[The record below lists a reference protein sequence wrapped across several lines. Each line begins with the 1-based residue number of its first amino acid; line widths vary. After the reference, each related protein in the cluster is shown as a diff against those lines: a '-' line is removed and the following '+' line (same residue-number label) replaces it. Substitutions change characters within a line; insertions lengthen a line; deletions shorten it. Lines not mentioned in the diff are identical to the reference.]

1 MKKRLLT
8 LFMMMVVLLGVFPLQ
23 VLSAIAENESGL
35 NNGFTITKAFLQD
48 ALGKEVTAVN
58 PMIVNSTGVLTLD
71 WQYLQE
77 DAEPIVVPLSLP
89 AEFSYPEEE
98 QPLLAADQKQV
109 GTYQVI
115 EQELQL
121 VLMPEVTTEVSMG
134 TSEDPVDSL
143 VAGQIQI
150 PITAKTVT
158 AAEVSFTFK
167 QKELLSYRIEEEVQ
181 QESSSLPQE
190 DSSTT
195 QESSSSV
202 QEDSSTTSDDSSSAS
217 DGAYLQGGSS
227 TTSTG
232 GAGIQ
237 KGKSVGF
244 TTFAADEPVQ
254 LTGPLTPEKAV
265 LQIQVG
271 GEWVDYDKAKH
282 PPITEKTSI
291 RLYYFFDIQKYL
303 DSGTEEANA
312 DKAAITE
319 ALAAEPK
326 QEIAMN
332 FDFEIDGIFALSSD
346 LKDIEITNNSGDL
359 GSFTI
364 KKAAGKNQ
372 NHLWTVNLTTN
383 AFNQNDVT
391 FEMVLTSTV
400 TLEEDLQEEKKTII
414 IQDEKSVPVE
424 LKRSN
429 TTVSLE
435 KSCQRVGKDPIAPEL
450 LGYDAYPIVWKI
462 TITPPQNPENANE
475 YLPLT
480 DVVLKDSDDTY
491 LFDGG
496 SQKGHGFEFLKNAN
510 GSGLNEDARAILA
523 AYGTTYG
530 GDADAYPLLQVTD
543 GTTIFELGDK
553 KDYTVNFYEG
563 PMLIEFSKAISKAIT
578 KPITITFTTISSAI
592 HPTDAIVN
600 KVTMD
605 GKADGT
611 AFPQLT
617 ATAETKL
624 LERHEVTKTGS
635 NLPDGI
641 IQWQVVY
648 YRFDT
653 ITESFTDAF
662 TEGTGEFDID
672 SIRVIDE
679 HGDQGK
685 VVYSNEHQTSGI
697 SVAPGEKNQSFT
709 ITFAESV
716 PVGRYVITYQ
726 SKHAEDVTKVKNRF
740 TGGELSTEAE
750 VDVTKKI
757 GLVKHLLNGGDWGWD
772 VRWID
777 AEKQIVPWLIQLKTE
792 AGAPITLK
800 DNAVTENL
808 AYYYDKNV
816 VPANGK
822 AFHQLSKEEI
832 KNYLHEKGMIFYY
845 EAEEDDPY
853 GYTKGELVEIT
864 KFVTITIENVS
875 FESSAPS
882 GSYLSAE
889 VWQTSRSGFTAVIPK
904 EYAGKKLYAAIA
916 TKYGMVDPLAAKN
929 YMRNGAEVIQE
940 IGGNRLI
947 DHGLA
952 EYWPQKTEEASA
964 IIKKGALAADGKTIA
979 WEVLANTRRFTLKAG
994 YTLEDT
1000 LSVTKGIGTQQFTE
1014 DDVNKLA
1021 FYLYSYGK
1029 SSEASIYENFTKVRK
1044 LTTDEYKVEIVKDS
1058 NRVIGFKMTLLKDI
1072 VGNYAIGYQIAS
1084 QITMGEETQTSEN
1097 GQTKVA
1103 GPYAFKNEAQESHKK
1118 ADGTT
1123 LTNTTHA
1130 TVTVTADNSYLYKT
1144 AGDFNKE
1151 TDRIPWSIAVN
1162 PNGKTLE
1169 DLVVQDIPD
1178 EHQAVDLY
1186 TIEVYEA
1193 AWENA
1198 EDDGTPSYILDQTAG
1213 LVKVKS
1219 LSPDLYELKGT
1230 ASNGFKLSFLEEITQ
1245 PLIIEY
1251 ESVVGTLGKI
1261 TVENGARL
1269 DATGVEYEMEKV
1281 TKTVIVSGAS
1291 GSGNGRLMPIQVKKV
1306 ATGTEEDWSKRA
1318 GLTGAKFELEVKSG
1332 DIWISKGEVTVDE
1345 HGQIDYLLMYGDY
1358 RLTETQAPEDY
1369 QGTTEVFYF
1378 KISASGVEDVT
1389 QGDPPKDYD
1398 DYQLKAATETDPAII
1413 SVENEPVVE
1422 EAYRL
1427 QVKKC
1432 SSLQVDSKETL
1443 LAGAI
1448 FSLGVEGETNPP
1460 TAQTDDDGIATF
1472 TNLDKTKTYLLKE
1485 TKAPLG
1491 YISTNQ
1497 TYTLKWGADQWQLL
1511 DKDGKKVELT
1521 VSEKDEAHLIT
1532 LTATIENDPITGQL
1546 PATGGNGTLIYRNIF
1561 LLLFSLMFLLIGVFL
1576 FLNRRQLRKRLSKWL
1591 SLGLL
1596 LVVGFST
1603 LGSLPVE
1610 GATGATETGETAE
1623 LVVHKQFL
1631 REVVTG
1637 QEGKK
1642 AISYQNDGTEI
1653 QWESSSL
1660 QAEIPDILREATPLN
1675 GAIFTVYDAT
1685 AYYYRQNLKGKAFV
1699 DYLSG
1704 LTNQQA
1710 TQLAGEE
1717 KMTSMAGSPIVTGNH
1732 PSYGSGVATI
1742 ELPVMSS
1749 GRAAVYLLIE
1759 TEVTEEAGFEN
1770 TLAQESSPLPIL
1782 FPVLDPV
1789 DESTPLS
1796 VIHLYPKNIGYLRM
1810 PYFFKYGG
1818 EQGQEQLAKP
1828 LAGVQFALYRLD
1840 SQGEKLYLTR
1850 QTATGSL
1857 RNHWLSSEQPLK
1869 DEAIVKFVSNKA
1881 GLVTTAGYLLPSG
1894 TYYFEEIQ
1902 TLAGYQITP
1911 DTQEIEIVIPNH
1923 GQDAAG
1929 NPQYVTVAGQQMSDS
1944 LDKKGSETYDTATP
1958 RVYNFKEKKDGQPPT
1973 PSDPAKPTTPKDP
1986 TTTNRQTPLPNTAS
2000 SPTTSRTSL
2009 PRTNEKQS
2017 PLLMLGCMLVGFT
2030 ILMKLY
2036 WNVTEAKKKK

>member
-1 MKKRLLT
+1 MRKKLLA
-8 LFMMMVVLLGVFPLQ
+8 LFMMIIVLLNAFPLQ
-23 VLSAIAENESGL
+23 VFSAISENESASEYGVV
-35 NNGFTITKAFLQD
+35 ITNALLQD
-48 ALGKEVTAVN
+48 LEGNEVTAVN
-58 PMIVNSTGVLTLD
+58 PMTVNGTGILTLD
-71 WQYLQE
+71 WQNKEEVSTAPFVSQ
-77 DAEPIVVPLSLP
+77 VPLP
-89 AEFSYPEEE
+89 EHFSYSEEE
-98 QPLLAADQKQV
+98 MILLDSNEKQV

-115 EQELQL
+115 EQVLQL
-121 VLMPEVTTEVSMG
+121 IINPKLEPD
-134 TSEDPVDSL
+134 TSDSL
-143 VAGQIQI
+143 LDNPLDTLTGQIQI
-150 PITAKTVT
+150 PVTAK
-158 AAEVSFTFK
+158 AATEAGVVFSIN
-167 QKELLSYRIEEEVQ
+167 QKELLTYYIVDEIQQDDSSAVQ
-181 QESSSLPQE
+181 EN
-190 DSSTT
+190 SSTT
-195 QESSSSV
+195 QA
-202 QEDSSTTSDDSSSAS
+202 DSSS
-217 DGAYLQGGSS
+217 DQNGATLHGDPSA
-227 TTSTG
+227 TS
-232 GAGIQ
+232 AGEDSIQ
-237 KGKSVGF
+237 KGKSIGF
-244 TTFAADEPVQ
+244 TTFAADAPVQ
-254 LTGPLTPEKAV
+254 LTGPLTPEKAI

-282 PPITEKTSI
+282 PPITEETSI

-303 DSGTEEANA
+303 DSPEGQV
-312 DKAAITE
+312 DKVAITE
-319 ALAAEPK
+319 ALATDPK
-326 QEIAMN
+326 QEIAMDFY
-332 FDFEIDGIFALSSD
+332 FDIDGIFALSSD
-346 LKDIEITNNSGDL
+346 LEDIPITNNSGNL

-364 KKAAGKNQ
+364 TKATGTNQ

-391 FEMVLTSTV
+391 FEMALTSTV
-400 TLEEDLQEEKKTII
+400 TLEEEWQEEKKEVI
-414 IQDEKSVPVE
+414 IQDGKSVPVE

-435 KSCQRVGKDPIAPEL
+435 KSCQRVGEKVIAKER
-450 LGYDAYPIVWKI
+450 LGYDAYPIVWEV

-510 GSGLNEDARAILA
+510 GSGLNEGARTILEE
-523 AYGTTYG
+523 YG
-530 GDADAYPLLQVTD
+530 GGAYPLLQVTD
-543 GTTIFELGDK
+543 GTTIFDLGDE
-553 KDYTVNFYEG
+553 KDYTVTFYEG
-563 PMLIEFSKAISKAIT
+563 PMLIKFSKAIT

-600 KVTMD
+600 KVILD

-617 ATAETKL
+617 ATAETELKK
-624 LERHEVTKTGS
+624 RHEVTKTGS

-648 YRFDT
+648 YRSAK
-653 ITESFTDAF
+653 INESFTDAF
-662 TEGTGEFDID
+662 TLGTGEFDID
-672 SIRVIDE
+672 SIRVINE
-679 HGDQGK
+679 KGYQGV
-685 VVYSNEHQTSGI
+685 VVYPANDGSSGI
-697 SVAPGEKNQSFT
+697 SVTRGANNQSFT
-709 ITFAESV
+709 ITFAETV

-726 SKHAEDVTKVKNRF
+726 SKHAEGVTKVKNGF
-740 TGGELSTEAE
+740 TGGGLKTEAE

-757 GLVKHLLNGGDWGWD
+757 GLVKHLLNGDDWGWD

-777 AEKQIVPWLIQLKTE
+777 AEKQIVPWLIQLETE

-808 AYYYDKNV
+808 AYYYNSSV

-822 AFHQLSKEEI
+822 AFHQLSQEEI

-845 EAEEDDPY
+845 EAEEDDPDGY
-853 GYTKGELVEIT
+853 GKGARVEIT
-864 KFVTITIENVS
+864 QDVTITFGNVS

-904 EYAGKKLYAAIA
+904 QYAGKKLYAAIA

-952 EYWPQKTEEASA
+952 DYWPQKIEETSA
-964 IIKKGALAADGKTIA
+964 IIKKGALAADGKTID
-979 WEVLANTRRFTLKAG
+979 WDVLANTRRFTLKAG
-994 YTLEDT
+994 YILEDT
-1000 LSVTKGIGTQQFTE
+1000 LSVTKGAATQQFTE
-1014 DDVNKLA
+1014 ADVNKLE
-1021 FYLYSYGK
+1021 FYLYSYGN
-1029 SSEASIYENFTKVRK
+1029 SNETSIYEKFTKVRK
-1044 LTTDEYKVEIVKDS
+1044 LAADEYKIEAVRDLSS

-1072 VGNYAIGYQIAS
+1072 AGNYAIGYQIAS
-1084 QITMGEETQTSEN
+1084 QITMGEETKTSED

-1103 GPYAFKNEAQESHKK
+1103 GPYAFKNEAKESHKK

-1144 AGDFNKE
+1144 AGEFNKE

-1169 DLVVQDIPD
+1169 NLVVQDIPD
-1178 EHQAVDLY
+1178 EHQAVDL
-1186 TIEVYEA
+1186 TTVKVYEA
-1193 AWENA
+1193 TWENEA
-1198 EDDGTPSYILDQTAG
+1198 GPSKFILDQTAG
-1213 LVKVKS
+1213 LVKGEP
-1219 LSPDLYELKGT
+1219 LSPDLYELEGT
-1230 ASNGFKLSFLEEITQ
+1230 ASNGFKLSFLKGVTVTQ

-1251 ESVVGTLGKI
+1251 ESVVGTLGKV
-1261 TVENGARL
+1261 TVRNGARL

-1281 TKTVIVSGAS
+1281 EKEVVVSGAS

-1306 ATGTEEDWSKRA
+1306 AAGTEEDWSQRA
-1318 GLTGAKFELEVKSG
+1318 GLTGATFKLEVQSG
-1332 DIWISKGEVTVDE
+1332 DSWISKGEVTINEDD
-1345 HGQIDYLLMYGDY
+1345 QIDYSLMYGTY
-1358 RLTETQAPEDY
+1358 RLTETKAPDGY
-1369 QGTTEVFYF
+1369 QGTEEVFHF
-1378 KISASGVEDVT
+1378 NISASGVVAVK
-1389 QGDPPKDYD
+1389 QGNPPKDYD
-1398 DYQLKAATETDPAII
+1398 DYQLKAATTTDPAII
-1413 SVENEPVVE
+1413 CVQNELVVE
-1422 EAYRL
+1422 EKYQL

-1432 SSLQVDSKETL
+1432 SSLQEGDTAILLDGAVFSLYEEGGEEPLQTKETES
-1443 LAGAI
+1443 G
-1448 FSLGVEGETNPP
+1448 
-1460 TAQTDDDGIATF
+1460 GIATF

-1497 TYTLKWGADQWQLL
+1497 TYTLKWGTDQWQLL
-1511 DKDGKKVELT
+1511 DEDEQEVALT
-1521 VSEKDEAHLIT
+1521 VSEKDGNHLIT
-1532 LTATIENDPITGQL
+1532 LTAIIENDPITGQL

-1596 LVVGFST
+1596 LVVGIST
-1603 LGSLPVE
+1603 FGSLPVDRGVFAAE
-1610 GATGATETGETAE
+1610 KDETAE
-1623 LVVHKQFL
+1623 IVVHKQFL
-1631 REVVTG
+1631 REAIVG
-1637 QEGKK
+1637 QGVGKVFD
-1642 AISYQNDGTEI
+1642 YQNDGTEI
-1653 QWESSSL
+1653 QWGSDLTQS
-1660 QAEIPDILREATPLN
+1660 EIPDALREATPLN
-1675 GAIFTVYDAT
+1675 GAIFSVYDAT
-1685 AYYYRQNLKGKAFV
+1685 TYYYRQNLKGKEFV

-1717 KMTSMAGSPIVTGNH
+1717 KMTPIASSPIVTGDH

-1929 NPQYVTVAGQQMSDS
+1929 NPQYVTINGQQMPDA
-1944 LDKKGSETYDTATP
+1944 LDDEIPEISRKAAVP
-1958 RVYNFKEKKDGQPPT
+1958 RIYNFEETKQGQLKTPT
-1973 PSDPAKPTTPKDP
+1973 KPTTPTAPKTP
-1986 TTTNRQTPLPNTAS
+1986 ITPNRQPLLPNTAS
-2000 SPTTSRTSL
+2000 SSTTSRTSL
-2009 PRTNEKQS
+2009 PRTNEQKKQFF
-2017 PLLMLGCMLVGFT
+2017 LLGCLLVVSTVF
-2030 ILMKLY
+2030 IKLY
-2036 WNVTEAKKKK
+2036 WMVTEAKDKK

>member
-1 MKKRLLT
+1 MRKKLLA
-8 LFMMMVVLLGVFPLQ
+8 LFMMIIVLLNAFPLQ
-23 VLSAIAENESGL
+23 VFSAISENESVLESGVA
-35 NNGFTITKAFLQD
+35 ITNALLQD
-48 ALGKEVTAVN
+48 AEGNEVTAVN
-58 PMIVNSTGVLTLD
+58 PMTVNGTGILTLD
-71 WQYLQE
+71 WQNKEEVSTAPFVSQ
-77 DAEPIVVPLSLP
+77 VPLP
-89 AEFSYPEEE
+89 EHFSYLEEE
-98 QPLLAADQKQV
+98 MILLDSNDKQV

-115 EQELQL
+115 EQVLQL
-121 VLMPEVTTEVSMG
+121 IINPTLETD
-134 TSEDPVDSL
+134 TSDSL
-143 VAGQIQI
+143 LDNPLDTLLTGQIQL
-150 PITAKTVT
+150 PVTAKVATEAGV
-158 AAEVSFTFK
+158 AFSIN
-167 QKELLSYRIEEEVQ
+167 QKELLTYYIVDEIQQDDSSTVQ
-181 QESSSLPQE
+181 EN
-190 DSSTT
+190 SSTT
-195 QESSSSV
+195 QA
-202 QEDSSTTSDDSSSAS
+202 DSSS
-217 DGAYLQGGSS
+217 DQNGATLHGDPSA
-227 TTSTG
+227 TS
-232 GAGIQ
+232 AGEDSIQ

-244 TTFAADEPVQ
+244 TTFAADAPVQ

-271 GEWVDYDKAKH
+271 GEWVDYDKDRH

-291 RLYYFFDIQKYL
+291 RLYYFFDIQKYF
-303 DSGTEEANA
+303 DSPEGQV

-319 ALAAEPK
+319 ALADK

-332 FDFEIDGIFALSSD
+332 FDFEIDGIFALS
-346 LKDIEITNNSGDL
+346 KDFENEQIKDTQSGEVL

-364 KKAAGKNQ
+364 TKATEINP

-391 FEMVLTSTV
+391 FVMELVSTV
-400 TLEEDLQEEKKTII
+400 TLEEEWQEKKKEVFIY
-414 IQDEKSVPVE
+414 DEQEVPVE

-435 KSCQRVGKDPIAPEL
+435 KSCQRVGEKVIAKER
-450 LGYDAYPIVWKI
+450 LGYDAYPIVWEV
-462 TITPPQNPENANE
+462 TITPPQNPDNVNK

-480 DVVLKDSDDTY
+480 DIVLKDSDDTY

-510 GSGLNEDARAILA
+510 GDGLNEGARKILA
-523 AYGTTYG
+523 DYG
-530 GDADAYPLLQVTD
+530 GDAYPLLQVTD
-543 GTTIFELGDK
+543 GTTVFELGDE
-553 KDYTVNFYEG
+553 KDYTVNFFEG
-563 PMLIEFSKAISKAIT
+563 PMLIKFSKEIT

-600 KVTMD
+600 KVILD

-617 ATAETKL
+617 ATAETELKK
-624 LERHEVTKTGS
+624 RHEVTKTGS
-635 NLPDGI
+635 NQAGGTIL
-641 IQWQVVY
+641 WQVVY
-648 YRFDT
+648 YRSNQ
-653 ITESFTDAF
+653 IKESFTDEF
-662 TEGTGEFDID
+662 TLGIGEFDID
-672 SIRVIDE
+672 SIRVINE
-679 HGDQGK
+679 KGYQGV
-685 VVYSNEHQTSGI
+685 VVYPANDGSSGI
-697 SVAPGEKNQSFT
+697 SVTRGANNQSFT
-709 ITFAESV
+709 ITFAETV

-726 SKHAEDVTKVKNRF
+726 SKHAEGVTKVKNGF
-740 TGGELSTEAE
+740 TGGGLKTEAE
-750 VDVTKKI
+750 VDVTQKI

-800 DNAVTENL
+800 DNVVTENL

-845 EAEEDDPY
+845 EAEEGDPD

-1000 LSVTKGIGTQQFTE
+1000 LSVTKGIGTQQFTKA
-1014 DDVNKLA
+1014 DVNELE
-1021 FYLYSYGK
+1021 FYLYSYGN
-1029 SSEASIYENFTKVRK
+1029 SNETSIYEKFTKGRK
-1044 LTTDEYKVEIVKDS
+1044 LATDEYKVEIVEDSS

-1072 VGNYAIGYQIAS
+1072 AGNYAIGYQIAS
-1084 QITMGEETQTSEN
+1084 QITMGEETKTSEG

-1103 GPYAFKNEAQESHKK
+1103 GPYAFKNEAKESHKK

-1144 AGDFNKE
+1144 AGEFNKE

-1169 DLVVQDIPD
+1169 NLVVQDIPD
-1178 EHQAVDLY
+1178 EHQAVDLD
-1186 TIEVYEA
+1186 TIKVYKA

-1198 EDDGTPSYILDQTAG
+1198 EDDGAPSYILDQTAG
-1213 LVKVKS
+1213 LVKGAP
-1219 LSPDLYELKGT
+1219 LSPDLYELEGT

-1251 ESVVGTLGKI
+1251 ESVVGTLGTI

-1281 TKTVIVSGAS
+1281 TKTVIVSGVS
-1291 GSGNGRLMPIQVKKV
+1291 GSGNGRLMTIQVKKV
-1306 ATGTEEDWSKRA
+1306 ATGTEKDWSQRA
-1318 GLTGAKFELEVKSG
+1318 GLNGAKFKLEVKSDG
-1332 DIWISKGEVTVDE
+1332 SWISKGEVTVDG

-1358 RLTETQAPEDY
+1358 RLTETQAPEGY

-1378 KISASGVEDVT
+1378 NISASGVEAVT
-1389 QGDPPKDYD
+1389 QGNPPGYD
-1398 DYQLKAATETDPAII
+1398 DYQLKAEPKTDPAII
-1413 SVENEPVVE
+1413 SVENESVVE
-1422 EAYRL
+1422 EAYQL
-1427 QVKKC
+1427 QVKKR
-1432 SSLQVDSKETL
+1432 SSLQVDGKETL

-1460 TAQTDDDGIATF
+1460 TAQTDGDGIATF

-1491 YISTNQ
+1491 YIATNQ
-1497 TYTLKWGADQWQLL
+1497 TYTLKWGTTNQWQLL
-1511 DKDGKKVELT
+1511 DEDRKEVALI
-1521 VSEKDEAHLIT
+1521 VSEKDENHLIT

-1546 PATGGNGTLIYRNIF
+1546 PATGSNGTLIYRNIF
-1561 LLLFSLMFLLIGVFL
+1561 LLLFSLMFLLIGLFL
-1576 FLNRRQLRKRLSKWL
+1576 FLNRRQLRKRMSKWL

-1610 GATGATETGETAE
+1610 GATRATETGETAE

-1631 REVVTG
+1631 REAVTG
-1637 QEGKK
+1637 QEAKK
-1642 AISYQNDGTEI
+1642 AISYQNDGIEI

-1685 AYYYRQNLKGKAFV
+1685 AYYYRQNLKGKVFV

-1710 TQLAGEE
+1710 TQLAEEE

-1732 PSYGSGVATI
+1732 PSYGAGVATI
-1742 ELPVMSS
+1742 KLPVMSN

-1789 DESTPLS
+1789 DESIPLS

-1828 LAGVQFALYRLD
+1828 LVGVQFALYRLD

-1850 QTATGSL
+1850 QTATGGL

-1911 DTQEIEIVIPNH
+1911 DTQKIEIVIPNH

-1929 NPQYVTVAGQQMSDS
+1929 NPQYVTINGQQMPDA
-1944 LDKKGSETYDTATP
+1944 LDDEISEISRKAAVP
-1958 RVYNFKEKKDGQPPT
+1958 RIYNFKETKQGQPKT
-1973 PSDPAKPTTPKDP
+1973 PIKPTTPTAPKTP
-1986 TTTNRQTPLPNTAS
+1986 ITPNRQPLLPNTAS
-2000 SPTTSRTSL
+2000 SSTTSRTSL
-2009 PRTNEKQS
+2009 PRTNEQKKQFF
-2017 PLLMLGCMLVGFT
+2017 LLGCLLVGSTVF
-2030 ILMKLY
+2030 IKLH
-2036 WNVTEAKKKK
+2036 WMVTDAKDKK